1 MAGFS
6 LPVFVLGRCK
16 TLNGWFWKCH
26 LRFAKSNLN
35 EKLQTWICCSAGRN
49 AAFSVWIVQKRTRR
63 VVSNRTAGESSDFPS
78 LLLLTG
84 MLDWSCPGRRLKME
98 TSNQCFSPW
107 LLNKDNCEIRGRN
120 CSWISSCRD
129 RWVSHVAVK
138 ARGVWSEESP
148 SCRQVSP
155 KGEQWASNTRAEGL
169 QQAVAVLGKGT
180 AAIGVKTS
188 EPSNLN

>member
-1 MAGFS
+1 MDGS
-6 LPVFVLGRCK
+6 ENVISDLQKVIWMRSYKREFVAQPEG
-16 TLNGWFWKCH
+16 TP
-26 LRFAKSNLN
+26 RFQSEL
-35 EKLQTWICCSAGRN
+35 C
-49 AAFSVWIVQKRTRR
+49 RR
-63 VVSNRTAGESSDFPS
+63 EHVEWCRTARLESPVTSPRCC

-120 CSWISSCRD
+120 CSWISSCWD

-180 AAIGVKTS
+180 AAVGVKTS